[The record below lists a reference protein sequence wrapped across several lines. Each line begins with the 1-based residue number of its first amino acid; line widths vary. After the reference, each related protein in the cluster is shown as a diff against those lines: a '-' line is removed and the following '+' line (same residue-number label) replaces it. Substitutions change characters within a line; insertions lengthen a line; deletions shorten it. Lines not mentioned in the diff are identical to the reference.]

1 MRRPSKPS
9 MGHVWS
15 PWDDAASMYHAAVI
29 QATVTMSMVWSL
41 AHTSVGP
48 FNGGL
53 WLPLYVPCT
62 HMPPASHSCSSKP
75 PGC

>member
-29 QATVTMSMVWSL
+29 QATVAIEFDVEPYVDLSRSIYWGSVAALVCAMYSH
-41 AHTSVGP
+41 ATSIA
-48 FNGGL
+48 FL
-53 WLPLYVPCT
+53 
-62 HMPPASHSCSSKP
+62 
-75 PGC
+75 